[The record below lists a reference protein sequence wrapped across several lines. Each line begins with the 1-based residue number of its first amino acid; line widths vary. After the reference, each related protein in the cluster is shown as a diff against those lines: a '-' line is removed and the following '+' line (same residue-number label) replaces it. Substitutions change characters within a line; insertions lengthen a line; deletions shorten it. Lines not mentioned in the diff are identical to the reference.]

1 MYAQHIF
8 SRGLLLQMAA
18 PPAKGEYVE
27 ICRDRYVI
35 IARTVWV
42 NGRRFGVRTQDRLF
56 IDAIINDPGLPGPKS
71 GSHHRVKDRPE
82 SRSASRRVEEDRHDR
97 SKAIAKAW
105 EFAAIVLFVASVA
118 MVTFESV
125 NAALAEPLSGVKA
138 ALD

>member
-1 MYAQHIF
+1 MCMLNIS

-42 NGRRFGVRTQDRLF
+42 NGRRFGVRTQDPLF
-56 IDAIINDPGLPGPKS
+56 IDAIINNPGLPGPKS
-71 GSHHRVKDRPE
+71 GTHHRVKDQPE
-82 SRSASRRVEEDRHDR
+82 RRLASRRVEDRHDR
-97 SKAIAKAW
+97 AKAIAKAW
-105 EFAAIVLFVASVA
+105 EFAAVVFFVTSVA

-125 NAALAEPLSGVKA
+125 SAALAEPLSGVRA